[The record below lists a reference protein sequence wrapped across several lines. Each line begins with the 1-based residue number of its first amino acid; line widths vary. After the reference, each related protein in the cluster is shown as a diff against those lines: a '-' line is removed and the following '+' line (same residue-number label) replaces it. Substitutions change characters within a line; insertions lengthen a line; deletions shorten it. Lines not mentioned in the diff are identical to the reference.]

1 MVGTGHAGRARRGP
15 HHAQLA
21 AFAARQWLDLLSPGN
36 QIAGNPEVMRQTW
49 QEGGANLLRGA
60 AHAWEDAMRALAN
73 QPPAGAGDYIPGKQ
87 VAVTPGKVV
96 WRNRLME
103 LLQYSPATPTVRPEP
118 VLIVPAWIMKYYI
131 LTCRRT
137 TR

>member
-1 MVGTGHAGRARRGP
+1 MPGVDP

>member
-1 MVGTGHAGRARRGP
+1 MPGVDP

-60 AHAWEDAMRALAN
+60 AHA
-73 QPPAGAGDYIPGKQ
+73 
-87 VAVTPGKVV
+87 
-96 WRNRLME
+96 
-103 LLQYSPATPTVRPEP
+103 
-118 VLIVPAWIMKYYI
+118 
-131 LTCRRT
+131 
-137 TR
+137 

>member
-1 MVGTGHAGRARRGP
+1 
-15 HHAQLA
+15 
-21 AFAARQWLDLLSPGN
+21 
-36 QIAGNPEVMRQTW
+36 MRQTW

-103 LLQYSPATPTVRPEP
+103 LLQYSPPPRPCAP
-118 VLIVPAWIMKYYI
+118 SP
-131 LTCRRT
+131 C
-137 TR
+137 